1 MTIFGVKL
9 LGANAHTAE
18 KLLFTL
24 ILIAA
29 FVVVRFVL
37 RALTGVILSRYRQ
50 KRARFW
56 TRQGVNLSTT
66 LLFIAVLLSIWFDN
80 PANLTTALGLVTA
93 GLAFALQQV
102 ITALAGYLVI
112 LRGGTFNVGDRI
124 TMGGVRGD
132 VIALGFI
139 YTTIMEM
146 GEPPDVQAA
155 PPTMWVQG
163 RQWTG
168 RIVTV
173 SNSKIFTDPVYN
185 YSRDFPLI
193 WEEMRIPVSYSDDR
207 KRAEAI
213 MLETA
218 EKHTKSLQEAGQAG
232 TDAMLRRYAMPL
244 EDLGPRVFLRITDNW
259 VELALRFVAPSHG
272 SRVLKNAMSR
282 DILDAFDAAG
292 IGIASSTYDI
302 VGLPPLR
309 FANRPPAAADG
320 QKPGNAVPDGTEMP

>member
-1 MTIFGVKL
+1 MTVYGVKL
-9 LGANAHTAE
+9 LGANAHNAE

-24 ILIAA
+24 ILIVA
-29 FVVVRFVL
+29 VVVLRRVL
-37 RALTGVILSRYRQ
+37 SAVAGAILSRYRQ

-56 TRQGVNLSTT
+56 TRQGVNLLTT
-66 LLFIAVLLSIWFDN
+66 VIFIVVLLSIWFDN
-80 PANLTTALGLVTA
+80 PTNLATAIGLVTA

-102 ITALAGYLVI
+102 ITAIAGYLVI
-112 LRGGTFNVGDRI
+112 LRGETFNVGDRI

-146 GEPPDVQAA
+146 GQPPAVQSDEPA
-155 PPTMWVQG
+155 MWVQG

-193 WEEMRIPVSYSDDR
+193 WEEMRLPIGFTADR
-207 KRAEAI
+207 KRAEQI
-213 MLETA
+213 LLDTA
-218 EKHTKSLQEAGQAG
+218 EKHTKSLREAGQEG
-232 TDAMLRRYAMPL
+232 TNAMLRRYAMPL
-244 EDLGPRVFLRITDNW
+244 EDLGSGVFLRITDNW
-259 VELALRFVAPSHG
+259 VELALRFVSPSHG
-272 SRVLKNAMSR
+272 SRALKDAMSR
-282 DILDAFDAAG
+282 DILAAFNEAG

-302 VGLPPLR
+302 VGLPPIR
-309 FANRPPAAADG
+309 FANGASAAPKGKKPSDQHAGDG
-320 QKPGNAVPDGTEMP
+320 GVS